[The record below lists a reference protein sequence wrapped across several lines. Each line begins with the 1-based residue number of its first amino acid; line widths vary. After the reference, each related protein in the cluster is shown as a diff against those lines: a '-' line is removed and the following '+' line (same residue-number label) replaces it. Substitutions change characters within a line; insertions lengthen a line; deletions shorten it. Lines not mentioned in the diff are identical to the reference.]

1 MNKLYKP
8 SGHEVEVNDNSLEYA
23 LSIGWTKEKPKAKKE
38 VKKLN
43 KKAD

>member
-8 SGHEVEVNDNSLEYA
+8 SGKEVEVSDSSLEYA
-23 LSIGWTKEKPKAKKE
+23 LSIGWTKTKPASKK
-38 VKKLN
+38 VKKT